1 MRRLSDV
8 ASSNGPALSQH
19 TGSPYLATENARAVA
34 WRRIAGE
41 AALMWLATRI
51 AIGLLTA
58 AAFIFTTSGPYVNGG
73 GPTGYDSITPHLLIR
88 AWLRWDAPNY
98 LGIALH
104 GYSTP
109 RDAAFFPLYP
119 LLTGGLTALVGAG
132 HSLFAALLVSNLG
145 TLAAF
150 VALALLAAGEAGA
163 VEAGG
168 AASRSVRMLAVYPFA
183 FVLAAPYADGLFVGF
198 AICALLLARRGRWAW
213 AALCVFL
220 ATLTRLEGLILL
232 VPLLCEYATSPGRP
246 RGRRAVVESV
256 GIALAAPLALALY
269 AGYLALRFGQ
279 PLAFV
284 RRTSMYWNYTTP
296 PLWVSLPNPAAGV
309 LVLPGWGY
317 GPLLTVVSLAL
328 FAAGVVLTLTTLRR
342 MPVSLAAYSVG
353 LLVAG
358 GVALFLAP
366 DTFRSPGVYLVAAA
380 PLFLLLGRWS
390 ARRLA
395 LDTVLVVFGLL
406 LQAALALV
414 WLSGLR
420 PA

>member
-1 MRRLSDV
+1 MSDV
-8 ASSNGPALSQH
+8 ASSHGPALSRQAG
-19 TGSPYLATENARAVA
+19 TPYLATENARGVS

-109 RDAAFFPLYP
+109 HDAAFFPLYP
-119 LLTGGLTALVGAG
+119 LLAGGLTTLLGAG
-132 HSLFAALLVSNLG
+132 HSLIAALLVSNLG

-163 VEAGG
+163 VEVDV

-183 FVLAAPYADGLFVGF
+183 FVLAAPYADGLFAGF
-198 AICALLLARRGRWAW
+198 AICALLLARRGRWTW

-232 VPLLCEYATSPGRP
+232 VPLLYEYATSRGRP
-246 RGRRAVVESV
+246 RGGRAVVEAV

-279 PLAFV
+279 PLAFIQ
-284 RRTSMYWNYTTP
+284 RTSMYWNYTTP

-328 FAAGVVLTLTTLRR
+328 FAAGGVLTLTALRR
-342 MPVSLAAYSVG
+342 VPVSFAAYSVG

-358 GVALFLAP
+358 GGALFLAP
-366 DTFRSPGVYLVAAA
+366 DAFRSPGVYLVAAA
-380 PLFLLLGRWS
+380 PLFVLLGRWT
-390 ARRLA
+390 ARRPA
-395 LDTVLVVFGLL
+395 LDTLLVVVGLL